1 MSSCGL
7 ARVRLTNGA
16 RLNNSC
22 QDRPESLGRPEG
34 VGWRMPERLLAVGVS
49 DSRRTQA
56 GEEIIVDRGASFS
69 QMRGSRSVSGRSRPL
84 CTYDTH
90 PVHRASML
98 ACALGLDSRR
108 CQTAAPC
115 LVRWHRRRSRCEAR
129 APRQSVR
136 RLGSPSPILHTAGHR
151 QFNRSRG
158 RCHGARSRESASRY
172 TYRQSSS
179 GRPAEE
185 CGRPHDTRRPCPGRG

>member
-49 DSRRTQA
+49 DSPRTQA
-56 GEEIIVDRGASFS
+56 WRGNHC
-69 QMRGSRSVSGRSRPL
+69 GSRRELLPDARVTFGFRPKPSL
-84 CTYDTH
+84 MHVGTH

-115 LVRWHRRRSRCEAR
+115 LVRWHRRRSRCEGR

-136 RLGSPSPILHTAGHR
+136 RLGSPSPMLHTAGHR